1 MYKHYDGMPSRCEM
15 TNIKMTVTEAINFRL
30 NTDMIA
36 NLKRLARHVSY
47 HLNDDYTYVD
57 LIRCLL
63 ADNFPIP
70 ATNDVANKQLDAA
83 VEMCSRISKPSASA
97 GVTTIPV
104 TFTSS
109 TVDGKTSTFT
119 YNASTIQP
127 DEDAKSSD

>member
-1 MYKHYDGMPSRCEM
+1 M

-30 NTDMIA
+30 NTEMIA

-70 ATNDVANKQLDAA
+70 ATNDVASKQLDAA
-83 VEMCSRISKPSASA
+83 VEMCSRISKSSASA
-97 GVTTIPV
+97 GVTNIPV

-109 TVDGKTSTFT
+109 TVDGKTSTYT
-119 YNASTIQP
+119 YNVSAIKP
-127 DEDAKSSD
+127 NEDAKSSD